1 MTMSL
6 KQQYEDYIARLRTR
20 GDDITNY
27 ECPDC
32 GAVIDTK
39 AAPEGESWDT
49 LSTCP
54 HCEGLHMKFTTGNSA
69 HGEALPA

>member
-6 KQQYEDYIARLRTR
+6 KQQYENYIARLRAR
-20 GDDITNY
+20 GDEITNY

-32 GAVIDTK
+32 GGVIDTK

-54 HCEGLHMKFTTGNSA
+54 HCEALHMKSTNGSSA